1 MANKLCFKT
10 YLRQN
15 PSGSSRATLQTADQV
30 VVAEQI
36 EYFTAQLYCP
46 ILNWG
51 LTTALRSGET
61 VMAYPLYLS
70 A

>member
-15 PSGSSRATLQTADQV
+15 PLGSSRATLQTADQV

-36 EYFTAQLYCP
+36 EYFTAQL
-46 ILNWG
+46 
-51 LTTALRSGET
+51 
-61 VMAYPLYLS
+61 
-70 A
+70 